1 MNVTSTDAG
10 DQQSST
16 FRMSVQAGQWS
27 SAALRAL
34 PRGGS
39 LSVDVATDGPVEV
52 LLFDD
57 SGYKAFPGLNA
68 PLVQAE
74 TADNY
79 GFKLVLPE
87 SGDFFLVADNRGSEE
102 ARLLVVRITA
112 AAPGSGSMTAE
123 DYRDTAN
130 QMLAMVEE
138 GLRKVFLME
147 DVNLM
152 TQPCGSTR
160 TFADS
165 QDIVVCLEYAMA
177 LLLTVEQKEAAS
189 PAMMFNIFQRLAEIF
204 LARSDDAEA
213 SVENVDELATAL
225 MVLLG
230 YREKAEIQARYFTE
244 PENAEALRQRVAADD
259 PRPLSSERAARIE
272 RLIADDD
279 LMRRWQHVIVPNFQ
293 IESLTKLKNNPPQWL
308 DVQALVEE
316 LQRRDRESH

>member
-1 MNVTSTDAG
+1 
-10 DQQSST
+10 
-16 FRMSVQAGQWS
+16 
-27 SAALRAL
+27 
-34 PRGGS
+34 
-39 LSVDVATDGPVEV
+39 
-52 LLFDD
+52 
-57 SGYKAFPGLNA
+57 
-68 PLVQAE
+68 
-74 TADNY
+74 
-79 GFKLVLPE
+79 
-87 SGDFFLVADNRGSEE
+87 
-102 ARLLVVRITA
+102 
-112 AAPGSGSMTAE
+112 MTAE

>member
-1 MNVTSTDAG
+1 
-10 DQQSST
+10 
-16 FRMSVQAGQWS
+16 
-27 SAALRAL
+27 
-34 PRGGS
+34 
-39 LSVDVATDGPVEV
+39 
-52 LLFDD
+52 
-57 SGYKAFPGLNA
+57 
-68 PLVQAE
+68 
-74 TADNY
+74 
-79 GFKLVLPE
+79 
-87 SGDFFLVADNRGSEE
+87 
-102 ARLLVVRITA
+102 
-112 AAPGSGSMTAE
+112 
-123 DYRDTAN
+123 
-130 QMLAMVEE
+130 
-138 GLRKVFLME
+138 
-147 DVNLM
+147 
-152 TQPCGSTR
+152 
-160 TFADS
+160 
-165 QDIVVCLEYAMA
+165 MA